1 MKKEELIEKLNDRD
15 AEIRLASLRELMS
28 MIDRGEL
35 KAPVQGN
42 DVNNH
47 IHTTFSFSPYSPAKA
62 VWMAY
67 CAGLKTA
74 GIMDHDSLS
83 GAREFIEAGKITGI
97 LTTIG
102 VECRVSMKNTPLADK
117 RINNPDQKG
126 IAYTT
131 IHGIPHQHIDEVV
144 AFFKPYVKARN
155 ERNRKMTDRINALTA
170 PYGIRLDFDR
180 DVVPLSEFVHG
191 GSITERHLL
200 FALSQ
205 KLTERFGKGEAVI
218 SFLTKEMG
226 IALPDKIKGYLSD
239 SENPYYEYDLLG
251 ALKGNLVEKFYIDA
265 DEECP
270 DVRELVAFA
279 AKINAFSAYAYLG
292 DVGDSVT
299 GDKKTQKFEDD
310 YLDQLFDVIKE
321 LKFKAVT
328 YMPSRNTMEQL
339 RRVRALCEK
348 YGFFQISGEDIN
360 SPRQSF
366 ICEAQRNPEFA
377 NLYDSTMT
385 LIRHETEN
393 STV

>member
-47 IHTTFSFSPYSPAKA
+47 IHTTFSFSPYSPTKA

>member
-1 MKKEELIEKLNDRD
+1 MKKEELIERLNDRD

-131 IHGIPHQHIDEVV
+131 IHGIPHQQIDEVV

-155 ERNRKMTDRINALTA
+155 ERNRKMTDRINTLTA

-205 KLTERFGKGEAVI
+205 KLTERFGKGEEIV

-226 IALPDKIKGYLSD
+226 IALPDKIRGYLSD

-279 AKINAFSAYAYLG
+279 AKIDAFSAYAYLG

-321 LKFKAVT
+321 LNFKAVT

-339 RRVRALCEK
+339 RRVRALCER

-385 LIRHETEN
+385 LIRHETEK

>member
-1 MKKEELIEKLNDRD
+1 
-15 AEIRLASLRELMS
+15 
-28 MIDRGEL
+28 
-35 KAPVQGN
+35 
-42 DVNNH
+42 
-47 IHTTFSFSPYSPAKA
+47 
-62 VWMAY
+62 
-67 CAGLKTA
+67 
-74 GIMDHDSLS
+74 
-83 GAREFIEAGKITGI
+83 
-97 LTTIG
+97 
-102 VECRVSMKNTPLADK
+102 
-117 RINNPDQKG
+117 
-126 IAYTT
+126 
-131 IHGIPHQHIDEVV
+131 
-144 AFFKPYVKARN
+144 
-155 ERNRKMTDRINALTA
+155 
-170 PYGIRLDFDR
+170 
-180 DVVPLSEFVHG
+180 
-191 GSITERHLL
+191 
-200 FALSQ
+200 
-205 KLTERFGKGEAVI
+205 
-218 SFLTKEMG
+218 MG
-226 IALPDKIKGYLSD
+226 IALPDKIRGYLSD

-279 AKINAFSAYAYLG
+279 AKIDAFSAYAYLG

-321 LKFKAVT
+321 LNFKAVT

-339 RRVRALCEK
+339 RRVRALCER

-385 LIRHETEN
+385 LIRHETEK